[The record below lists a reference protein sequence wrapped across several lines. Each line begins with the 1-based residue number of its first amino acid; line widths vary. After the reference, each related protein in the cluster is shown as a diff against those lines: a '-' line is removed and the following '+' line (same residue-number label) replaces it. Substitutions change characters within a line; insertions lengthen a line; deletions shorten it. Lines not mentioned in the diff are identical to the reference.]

1 MIIYLTGNKKLRLII
16 ISVHGKVHGKV
27 FFRVPQGSVTGSVL
41 FNIFL
46 SDLFLA
52 MKKTEFSS
60 YAQFHP
66 YKNDQKNF
74 SNGFPVSKCKK
85 I

>member
-1 MIIYLTGNKKLRLII
+1 MAKG
-16 ISVHGKVHGKV
+16 

-52 MKKTEFSS
+52 MKKIEFSS
-60 YAQFHP
+60 YA
-66 YKNDQKNF
+66 NDNTLHNAGNITEDVISCIQE
-74 SNGFPVSKCKK
+74 
-85 I
+85 